1 MQLKNGTFHY
11 AIEAKTSQDNATP
24 NAEVGAVNRFTHI
37 WSYPSLDARNESR
50 EKAVAAGVWPPSAVA
65 KKEGMPD
72 AVLTAQENKI
82 VMPSAFS
89 PLQ

>member
-1 MQLKNGTFHY
+1 MSIVANIRSTQIRNLRDAGIWTIDGLAAY
-11 AIEAKTSQDNATP
+11 A
-24 NAEVGAVNRFTHI
+24 G
-37 WSYPSLDARNESR
+37 PSV
-50 EKAVAAGVWPPSAVA
+50 K
-65 KKEGMPD
+65 GMPD